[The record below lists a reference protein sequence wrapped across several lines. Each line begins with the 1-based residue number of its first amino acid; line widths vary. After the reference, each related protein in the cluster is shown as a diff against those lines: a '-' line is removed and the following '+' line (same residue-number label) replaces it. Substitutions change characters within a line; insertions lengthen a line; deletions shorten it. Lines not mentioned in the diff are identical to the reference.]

1 LAWKLLKKQAFYW
14 QLKAFLSVIKVANSG
29 IIFGFYDCSKQ
40 GRKNC
45 KLVIKKAVNRP
56 LKRVRENNK
65 KQRFHA
71 RYRAPNF
78 TSYPTI

>member
-1 LAWKLLKKQAFYW
+1 
-14 QLKAFLSVIKVANSG
+14 LSVIKVANSG

-56 LKRVRENNK
+56 LKRVRK
-65 KQRFHA
+65 
-71 RYRAPNF
+71 
-78 TSYPTI
+78 TIKNSVSMQDTEPQISLVIPLFRK